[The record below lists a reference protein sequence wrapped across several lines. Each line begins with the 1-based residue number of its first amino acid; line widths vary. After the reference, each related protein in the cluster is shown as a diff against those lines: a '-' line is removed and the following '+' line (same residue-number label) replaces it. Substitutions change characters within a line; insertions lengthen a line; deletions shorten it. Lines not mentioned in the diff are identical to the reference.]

1 MGLIKGC
8 CYESNGLAAPC
19 QRGRGYPHREN
30 YSDILSSWSLDFQF
44 PSSLAGSRSR
54 SCHNILQVYPR
65 WGRVDGISHSTRHWQ
80 RFDALIPGRHRV
92 AASSTGQL
100 FLRARYI
107 MRAEDIAQRDQD
119 RSDAVF
125 GLDPMSRVAEREFLE

>member
-8 CYESNGLAAPC
+8 CYESNRLAVPC
-19 QRGRGYPHREN
+19 QHGCGYPHQEN
-30 YSDILSSWSLDFQF
+30 YSDILLSWTLDFQF
-44 PSSLAGSRSR
+44 QSSLAGSSSR
-54 SCHNILQVYPR
+54 FCHNILRVHPR
-65 WGRVDGISHSTRHWQ
+65 WGRVDGISHSTRHRQ

-92 AASSTGQL
+92 AASTTGQL
-100 FLRARYI
+100 FLRTRCI

-125 GLDPMSRVAEREFLE
+125 GLDPMSRVAEREFYP